1 VNEALQG
8 IFEKLQT
15 RALDEGLTSQ
25 HSNLFDFVDNQSVQK
40 LQRQAVQ
47 EIREME
53 VRSLRLLYMRI
64 HVLALTNAVFLSR
77 SLIGLMLCGGV
88 RVRRAYRNC
97 TRM

>member
-1 VNEALQG
+1 
-8 IFEKLQT
+8 
-15 RALDEGLTSQ
+15 
-25 HSNLFDFVDNQSVQK
+25 
-40 LQRQAVQ
+40 
-47 EIREME
+47 ME